1 MNESRKNHFH
11 DYGDTHSAEKNPRG
25 PQPPRPLEL
34 RQSFFDVPLLGNR
47 YTLVSVIGEGAYG
60 VVCSAVDNQTRE
72 KVAVKRIRRVFDEV
86 PEAVRILREL
96 RFLRLLRSH
105 ENIITI
111 REVLA
116 PSQRDSFNDVFVVF
130 ELMPADLNRVL
141 RAKIA
146 LSQDHIRWLMYQ
158 LLQALHYMHSCN
170 VLHRDIKPNNIMINE
185 RCDLRVIDFG
195 LARLAY
201 NQQEDMACWT
211 DYVATR
217 WYRAP
222 ELIMSYSSRYSAAI
236 DIWSA
241 GCIFAELLNHGEPLF
256 PGVNSFHQL
265 ELIVKLLGTPN
276 EESIAK
282 VRNPKAK
289 QHLRSLPKR
298 PPQPLAEVFPDTPPD
313 ALDLLQNLL
322 QFDPDKRL
330 TALEGLQHVY
340 FRGLYAPES
349 IVTGNPL
356 SSEEFF
362 FEREQVTADQL
373 RLLFWEEILHYH
385 PDLRQQFLHEDSI
398 GYEIP
403 SQADRFRKALA
414 DEQRDGMKNDR
425 NYYSMPKEKLA
436 AWTQL
441 KEYPRNLRDAAVMA
455 GPKQV
460 PPSKIAAKVVTP
472 TGTELQKDA
481 ATSTVDRSLARTSSA
496 GATET
501 DLFSGMVAPQL
512 LRNAST
518 PDMIDVDDDDDE
530 EEEVSD
536 RRVALVG
543 GNRNE
548 SDDDGGSAVMM
559 EARASFAESFRE
571 F

>member
-1 MNESRKNHFH
+1 MSEPRKNHAQH
-11 DYGDTHSAEKNPRG
+11 TENERVARENRQEVH
-25 PQPPRPLEL
+25 PPRPLEL
-34 RQSFFDVPLLGNR
+34 RQSFFDVPLVGNR

-111 REVLA
+111 REVLI

-185 RCDLRVIDFG
+185 LCDLRVIDFG

-298 PPQPLAEVFPDTPPD
+298 PPRPFAEIFLEAPPD
-313 ALDLLQNLL
+313 ALDLLENLL

-356 SSEEFF
+356 SAEEFY
-362 FEREQVTADQL
+362 FEREQLTAAQL
-373 RLLFWEEILHYH
+373 RSLFWEEILHYH
-385 PDLRQQFLHEDSI
+385 PDMREQLLHGDSI

-403 SQADRFRKALA
+403 SQADRFRAALA
-414 DEQRDGMKNDR
+414 DEQRAGVRRDR
-425 NYYSMPKEKLA
+425 AYASMPKEKLA
-436 AWTQL
+436 TMWNQVEGWT
-441 KEYPRNLRDAAVMA
+441 RNRPEAATAA
-455 GPKQV
+455 GPKAV
-460 PPSKIAAKVVTP
+460 PPPRLAAVP
-472 TGTELQKDA
+472 PNATGTAKSTQMDGDYSNVTQNA
-481 ATSTVDRSLARTSSA
+481 NTDSVASGSPRRNDTSA
-496 GATET
+496 
-501 DLFSGMVAPQL
+501 
-512 LRNAST
+512 NASERQY
-518 PDMIDVDDDDDE
+518 PRDD
-530 EEEVSD
+530 
-536 RRVALVG
+536 RC
-543 GNRNE
+543 
-548 SDDDGGSAVMM
+548 
-559 EARASFAESFRE
+559 
-571 F
+571 